1 MNEAATKTQRET
13 SLPSSQ
19 TITVQNHKASPG
31 GEVEVEPNIGRIHF
45 VNQDDTDYRLRF
57 WKEGT
62 TRLQGSMDIV
72 LPAAGT
78 ITVAIKTGDAFRY
91 LVLDDQGKDSGGLDA
106 DSGGGGGGPI
116 KN

>member
-1 MNEAATKTQRET
+1 
-13 SLPSSQ
+13 
-19 TITVQNHKASPG
+19 
-31 GEVEVEPNIGRIHF
+31 
-45 VNQDDTDYRLRF
+45 
-57 WKEGT
+57 
-62 TRLQGSMDIV
+62 MDIV

-91 LVLDDQGKDSGGLDA
+91 LVLDDQGKDAGGLDA